1 MDVEEIKDICR
12 SRGLPTD
19 KSKSELISLLVSD
32 NSYAQ
37 AYEEAVEEAA
47 TPGKVKKYREITITT
62 IDMKPIEFTP
72 GGTPQVSAAILKK
85 MAGSNLFGDEKE
97 ARYGS
102 ALGFFGDND
111 EGRKACKAIGA
122 LATVGQIDSTITN
135 FLVPLQA
142 LVDKNSRIH
151 CSLNLNTETG
161 IIIIFVIITIII
173 IIILLLSRSFI
184 ITKT

>member
-19 KSKSELISLLVSD
+19 KSKSELINLLVSD

-47 TPGKVKKYREITITT
+47 TNPGKVKKYREITITT

-111 EGRKACKAIGA
+111 DFFKNGFGSSSFSSS
-122 LATVGQIDSTITN
+122 TSFGGSVGTSKSVSTT
-135 FLVPLQA
+135 
-142 LVDKNSRIH
+142 
-151 CSLNLNTETG
+151 
-161 IIIIFVIITIII
+161 
-173 IIILLLSRSFI
+173 
-184 ITKT
+184 TKTVNGKTVTTKKTTIAKQDGTKEVTEEVIENGKKI

>member
-19 KSKSELISLLVSD
+19 KSKSELINLLVSD

-47 TPGKVKKYREITITT
+47 TTPGKVKKYREITITT

-161 IIIIFVIITIII
+161 IIIIFVIITIIFI
-173 IIILLLSRSFI
+173 FFLLLRSFI